1 MNKDIFKYLGT
12 FIFGFG
18 CGIGASYLYNKK
30 KTELDEVMDIAEP
43 DDSSDF
49 EFLEHVKENWD
60 DMNEVIDAMQ
70 YRPIYEDRPSFAP
83 TKEEKMKEIPYVIK
97 PEDFGMLDY
106 EDICLTYYS
115 DGVLADDHDD
125 KVEFVEQVV
134 GTEWRREFER
144 GETVVYVRN
153 DARKC
158 DYEIALDFRT
168 YTDIVDEHPY
178 LLHNILDSATAQM
191 IEDEDE

>member
-1 MNKDIFKYLGT
+1 MNKDILKYLGT
-12 FIFGFG
+12 FVLGFG
-18 CGIGASYLYNKK
+18 CGIGAFYLYNKK
-30 KTELDEVMDIAEP
+30 KEELDEVMRIAE
-43 DDSSDF
+43 DDETES
-49 EFLEHVKENWD
+49 EFLDGVEENWD
-60 DMNEVIDAMQ
+60 EMNEVIEAMH
-70 YRPIYEDRPSFAP
+70 YRPVYEDRPSFAP

-97 PEDFGMLDY
+97 PEDFGMFGY

-125 KVEFVEQVV
+125 LVEYPEQVV
-134 GTEWRREFER
+134 GTEWRREFEQ